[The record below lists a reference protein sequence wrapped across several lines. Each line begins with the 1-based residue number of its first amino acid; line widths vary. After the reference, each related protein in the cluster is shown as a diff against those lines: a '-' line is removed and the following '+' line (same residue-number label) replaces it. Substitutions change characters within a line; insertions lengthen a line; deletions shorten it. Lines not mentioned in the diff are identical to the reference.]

1 MLVSSV
7 SFKGIPINYLKIDNT
22 VSRSAQPNADDFL
35 WLSEHGVTDIINF
48 RTMKVEKLDFSEPE
62 LVKRLGMN
70 YHNIPSYTR
79 EPNEN
84 NILKFLE
91 IINEVKSRAG
101 KVHIHCMAGADRTGM
116 YAYIYKIINKI
127 DTPLKNENEWIKMGH
142 HRQLYPDLI
151 PKTKELLKKMKIL

>member
-1 MLVSSV
+1 
-7 SFKGIPINYLKIDNT
+7 
-22 VSRSAQPNADDFL
+22 
-35 WLSEHGVTDIINF
+35 
-48 RTMKVEKLDFSEPE
+48 
-62 LVKRLGMN
+62 MN